1 MLTLQNDKR
10 SLTPFIV
17 VALESDWRSFLR
29 AFLTLDGDS
38 LDMRLELQGD
48 RLVFKGKCG
57 QAELEM
63 EGWREEEFELRML
76 VRGEVE
82 GEVRLA
88 SDFSS
93 GEISLTRSGLIF
105 MHLNLLELGAGKIG
119 HKVEYKT
126 EQSSGEWSYQVK
138 REGDFDQFEAC
149 WKRENVIVARHSL
162 NISMLPTLTRARMDF
177 SVLAGSWLHH
187 LLGFHSISSWTGL
200 DTANTQL
207 GQNWNLFNA
216 EQTIRVDGQEQ
227 PNLHILLNSSSSLV
241 LVHRGREGSREEL
254 NIVWDL
260 QRCSVGTCLSRFS
273 ADLHLFKGDNKRFQY
288 SLKYYVA
295 GDRKHLDFNVLGE
308 QKRDQMHIGISL
320 PASPPL
326 LNRTETKI
334 TTNFFGIEEVFQ
346 VTGNGNGLF
355 DLHKGED
362 LLASAQLQTLGNAT
376 LLVRLPQNSSVE
388 LVAAVDSGVINLVA
402 NLTCGGGL
410 EDERLCGTVRYIEDR
425 GWSLVLEGRTPQLG
439 EFALSR
445 CLQLREGQLSLFGKD
460 SVTRGLFSI
469 FSPFSSLLRVV
480 WTPSVEMTGWA
491 GKVGGPEWGL
501 EGNKQG
507 LETFRPSAEELELW
521 DQKAHCEIY

>member
-10 SLTPFIV
+10 SLTPFVV

-38 LDMRLELQGD
+38 LDMRLDVQGD
-48 RLVFKGKCG
+48 RLLFKGKCG

-63 EGWREEEFELRML
+63 EGWREEEFELRLL

-126 EQSSGEWSYQVK
+126 GHSSGEWSYQVK

-149 WKRENVIVARHSL
+149 WKRENVIVARHSF

-227 PNLHILLNSSSSLV
+227 PNLHILLKGSSLV
-241 LVHRGREGSREEL
+241 FVHRGREGSREEL

-273 ADLHLFKGDNKRFQY
+273 ADLGLFKGDNMRFQY

-295 GDRKHLDFNVLGE
+295 GDRKQLDVNVLGE
-308 QKRDQMHIGISL
+308 QKRDQIHIGVSL

-334 TTNFFGIEEVFQ
+334 TTSFFGIEEVFQ
-346 VTGNGNGLF
+346 VTGNGNGHF
-355 DLHKGED
+355 DLSRGGD
-362 LLASAQLQTLGNAT
+362 LLASAQLQNLGNANV
-376 LLVRLPQNSSVE
+376 LVRLPQNSSVE
-388 LVAAVDSGVINLVA
+388 LVAAVDSGAINLAA
-402 NLTCGGGL
+402 NLTLGGGL
-410 EDERLCGTVRYIEDR
+410 EDERLCGTVRYIEDH
-425 GWSLVLEGRTPQLG
+425 GPSLVLEGRTSQLG
-439 EFALSR
+439 EFVLSR
-445 CLQLREGQLSLFGKD
+445 CLHLQEGQLSLYGKD
-460 SVTRGLFSI
+460 SVARGPFSI

-480 WTPSVEMTGWA
+480 WTPSVELTGWA

-507 LETFRPSAEELELW
+507 LETFRPSAEELDLW
-521 DQKAHCEIY
+521 DRKAHCEIY